1 VCTSHS
7 TSSTSNLITQTS
19 GSSVSS
25 TASTTTIATSTSTPQ
40 KGLTKAQLAPILIV
54 VGIVLVVFLTWLFRR
69 CAKQDQHPS
78 QPNGNNLWWRHP
90 FSHLASIFPFTK
102 QEPYYA
108 TGNDQAISRPMISSP
123 IPFSERSTS
132 PPNRPRRPISLS
144 DSLMEDMR
152 TSPQPRTNT
161 KIAEDSG
168 GGAHRSFSP
177 EPLVV
182 VKNPQT
188 SGPFG
193 PDLEQNT
200 RNLNPYSTTSW
211 SSSVYSTATTG
222 PSLPRPSYQPY
233 RQPEIRHQERQYLN
247 GEENDP
253 ETCQLQREETLRKL
267 EDGGESSGLAAT
279 SEGEEDEVKS
289 QGSYDFAE
297 ARARKVLEDKRM
309 REQVWGTSRT
319 NSPSG
324 LPAIPEL
331 PGSPKRW
338 V

>member
-1 VCTSHS
+1 
-7 TSSTSNLITQTS
+7 
-19 GSSVSS
+19 
-25 TASTTTIATSTSTPQ
+25 
-40 KGLTKAQLAPILIV
+40 
-54 VGIVLVVFLTWLFRR
+54 
-69 CAKQDQHPS
+69 
-78 QPNGNNLWWRHP
+78 
-90 FSHLASIFPFTK
+90 
-102 QEPYYA
+102 
-108 TGNDQAISRPMISSP
+108 M
-123 IPFSERSTS
+123 
-132 PPNRPRRPISLS
+132 
-144 DSLMEDMR
+144 
-152 TSPQPRTNT
+152 
-161 KIAEDSG
+161 
-168 GGAHRSFSP
+168 
-177 EPLVV
+177 
-182 VKNPQT
+182 
-188 SGPFG
+188 
-193 PDLEQNT
+193 
-200 RNLNPYSTTSW
+200 
-211 SSSVYSTATTG
+211 
-222 PSLPRPSYQPY
+222 
-233 RQPEIRHQERQYLN
+233 N